1 MKLARAALVALLI
14 LFMAVT
20 PLSALIAPGQF
31 ELTFA
36 DADLLSGRRLT
47 VTFADRTG
55 LVRSMAP
62 AAATNSGAVT
72 NFGTDGRTLIVS
84 WGHGC
89 GGYHTELV
97 FERMGSGFVLSERT
111 HEWGCGYM
119 ILVGHAV
126 AIHLWAP
133 VDASTVEF
141 ECSSRNWEQDC
152 V

>member
-1 MKLARAALVALLI
+1 MKLARAALVALLV

-20 PLSALIAPGQF
+20 PLSALISPGQF

-36 DADLLSGRRLT
+36 DADLLSGRRLS
-47 VTFADRTG
+47 VTFVDQTG

-62 AAATNSGAVT
+62 AQATNSDAVT
-72 NFGTDGRTLIVS
+72 NLGTDGRTLIVS

-97 FERMGSGFVLSERT
+97 FERVGSGFLLSEQT
-111 HEWGCGYM
+111 HNWGCFFL
-119 ILVGHAV
+119 ILVSHAV

-133 VDASTVEF
+133 VDASLVEF
-141 ECSSRNWEQDC
+141 ASHD
-152 V
+152 

>member
-1 MKLARAALVALLI
+1 MKLARAFVIAVLVLL
-14 LFMAVT
+14 MAVT
-20 PLSALIAPGQF
+20 PLSALITPGQF

-36 DADLLSGRRLT
+36 DADLLSGHRLS

-62 AAATNSGAVT
+62 AAATNSDSVT
-72 NFGTDGRTLIVS
+72 NWGTDGRTLIVS

-97 FERMGSGFVLSERT
+97 FEHAGSGFALSEQT
-111 HEWGCGYM
+111 YHWGCGFL
-119 ILVGHAV
+119 ILTRHAV
-126 AIHLWAP
+126 AIHMWAP
-133 VDASTVEF
+133 IDASTVVF

>member
-1 MKLARAALVALLI
+1 
-14 LFMAVT
+14 MAVT

-36 DADLLSGRRLT
+36 DADLLSGRRLS
-47 VTFADRTG
+47 VTFVDRTG
-55 LVRSMAP
+55 LVKSMAS
-62 AAATNSGAVT
+62 AASSIPSAANSGAVT
-72 NFGTDGRTLIVS
+72 NLGTDGRTLIVS

-97 FERMGSGFVLSERT
+97 FERVGSGFLLSEQT
-111 HEWGCGYM
+111 HDWGCGFL

-133 VDASTVEF
+133 VDASTVKF
-141 ECSSRNWEQDC
+141 
-152 V
+152 VALH